1 VKKGRILNLDEK
13 ELWNKVSE
21 SVQKS
26 KEGNAD
32 KTLNE
37 EKNTKILKKETSI
50 VVNPVIWTPHPITS
64 EKTAINGSKSMDQ
77 KALKKLKKGKF
88 TPEAKLDLHGLT
100 SEQAHRVLMPF
111 IINNYK
117 QNKRLVLVIT
127 GKGEKNN
134 DNAYGS
140 SSLGVLKKKVPQW
153 LRLQPVDDCILD
165 FVEAHQK
172 DGGSGALYIYLK
184 KKIKNL
190 SINTV
195 DLIYSHPV

>member
-1 VKKGRILNLDEK
+1 MKKGRILNLDEK

-134 DNAYGS
+134 YNAYGS
-140 SSLGVLKKKVPQW
+140 SSLGVLKKESSSVASTTT
-153 LRLQPVDDCILD
+153 C
-165 FVEAHQK
+165 
-172 DGGSGALYIYLK
+172 
-184 KKIKNL
+184 
-190 SINTV
+190 
-195 DLIYSHPV
+195 

>member
-1 VKKGRILNLDEK
+1 
-13 ELWNKVSE
+13 
-21 SVQKS
+21 
-26 KEGNAD
+26 
-32 KTLNE
+32 
-37 EKNTKILKKETSI
+37 
-50 VVNPVIWTPHPITS
+50 
-64 EKTAINGSKSMDQ
+64 MDQ

-111 IINNYK
+111 IIKNFK

-140 SSLGVLKKKVPQW
+140 SNLGVLKKKVPQW
-153 LRLQPVDDCILD
+153 LRLQPVNDCILD

-172 DGGSGALYIYLK
+172 DGGSGALYVYLK
-184 KKIKNL
+184 KNKK
-190 SINTV
+190 
-195 DLIYSHPV
+195 LIHKHV

>member
-1 VKKGRILNLDEK
+1 MKKGRLLSIDEK
-13 ELWNKVSE
+13 ELWNKVSV

-26 KEGNAD
+26 KEGNID
-32 KTLNE
+32 KTSNE
-37 EKNTKILKKETSI
+37 ENRKKILKKESKI
-50 VVNPVIWTPHPITS
+50 VDSHAIQAPFSITS
-64 EKTAINGSKSMDQ
+64 EKKVSGGSKSMDQ

-134 DNAYGS
+134 NNTYGS

-153 LRLQPVDDCILD
+153 LRIKPVNDCILD
-165 FVEAHQK
+165 IVESHQK
-172 DGGSGALYIYLK
+172 DGGSGALYVYLK
-184 KKIKNL
+184 KNKK
-190 SINTV
+190 
-195 DLIYSHPV
+195 LIHKYV